1 MTTQTA
7 VDPPLQAVR
16 ASAGRLR
23 SLVTPLSPTQLEG
36 RAYPT
41 EWTIADVVS
50 HLGSGAVIM
59 QRRIDDNVADQQMPD
74 DFAQSVWDTW
84 NAKSPSAKAHDGLA
98 ADQALIERIDT
109 MSDDERSRFRMTL
122 GPMEFD
128 LAGFIGLRLNEH
140 ALHTWDIAVV
150 ADPAATLPLDAAELI
165 VDNLELIARFTAKP
179 TGSERT
185 IIVHTSAPNRQFT
198 IVLTPDAVRFATD
211 DDGRRPDLE
220 LPAEAF
226 SRLVYGRL
234 DDAHTPA
241 FTGDGAALDE
251 LRQVFPGP

>member
-1 MTTQTA
+1 MTNQTA
-7 VDPPLQAVR
+7 VDPPLQGVR

-59 QRRIDDNVADQQMPD
+59 LRRIDDSVADQQMPD

-84 NAKSPSAKAHDGLA
+84 NAKSPSAKPHDGLA

-128 LAGFIGLRLNEH
+128 L
-140 ALHTWDIAVV
+140 
-150 ADPAATLPLDAAELI
+150 
-165 VDNLELIARFTAKP
+165 
-179 TGSERT
+179 
-185 IIVHTSAPNRQFT
+185 
-198 IVLTPDAVRFATD
+198 
-211 DDGRRPDLE
+211 
-220 LPAEAF
+220 
-226 SRLVYGRL
+226 
-234 DDAHTPA
+234 
-241 FTGDGAALDE
+241 
-251 LRQVFPGP
+251 